1 MPLEFSG
8 SNWAGRRG
16 SRKGKRRHSR
26 ARRSR
31 TPTGATVEDALEA
44 LPGPLGL
51 SKTTAAIM
59 SLESYP
65 FSSGPV
71 GSVDK
76 VRLQRVVDVMQQF
89 IGFPAFNIDSM
100 LIGG

>member
-1 MPLEFSG
+1 
-8 SNWAGRRG
+8 
-16 SRKGKRRHSR
+16 
-26 ARRSR
+26 
-31 TPTGATVEDALEA
+31 
-44 LPGPLGL
+44 
-51 SKTTAAIM
+51 M

-71 GSVDK
+71 GSVD
-76 VRLQRVVDVMQQF
+76 RVQLRRAVDVMHQF